1 MLTRTE
7 LAELYRSLGAE
18 RVLSVYIDGT
28 STDPAQRLWRVQL
41 DNSLTD
47 LRTWLD
53 GSPHEERELFNR
65 CVEKLKESIGTLP
78 FGIGAPGWA
87 AFITKD
93 GVREAHHLPVPVST
107 LAVWSTGPCLA
118 PYMRALKEARSVIL
132 AVADATKADLYR
144 YQMGTLERLETV
156 RAHHVIKDSP
166 HMSAPARQGFHTGTR
181 GTTGRDSAQRTMLAG
196 RDRMLAETIDR
207 ISELAGRE
215 SWIVLGGIKRETS
228 QLAKDLEVAFPDRV
242 LGLDS
247 FDVNASEAEIA
258 EMARTSASTLR
269 NAFDARRIEELVGL
283 AAAQGL
289 GMIGAPDTR
298 MALSQSSVREL
309 YLTQGYLKEHASE
322 AEEAIRSA
330 LEQDAV
336 VEEVSG
342 SAAALLDEHGGMAA
356 GLRFRPSAIEDA
368 VAADTKG

>member
-1 MLTRTE
+1 MLTRTQ

-47 LRTWLD
+47 LRTWLE
-53 GSPHEERELFNR
+53 GSPHDERELFNR
-65 CVEKLKESIGTLP
+65 SVERLKESIGSLP

-93 GVREAHHLPVPVST
+93 GIREAHHLPVPVST

-118 PYMRALKEARSVIL
+118 PYMRALKEARSVVI

-144 YQMGTLERLETV
+144 YQLGTLEQVETV

-166 HMSAPARQGFHTGTR
+166 HMSAPSRQGFHTGTR
-181 GTTGRDSAQRTMLAG
+181 GSTGRDAAQRTILAG
-196 RDRMLAETIDR
+196 RDRMLAEAVDR
-207 ISELAGRE
+207 ISELAGKE
-215 SWIVLGGIKRETS
+215 SWIVLGGIKREAA
-228 QLAKDLEVAFPDRV
+228 QLAKELEATFPDRV
-242 LGLDS
+242 RELDS
-247 FDVNASEAEIA
+247 FDVHASEAEIA
-258 EMARTSASTLR
+258 EIARTSASTLR
-269 NAFDARRIEELVGL
+269 DAFDAKRIEELVGL
-283 AAAQGL
+283 AAAQGM
-289 GMIGAPDTR
+289 GVMGPADAR

-309 YLTQGYLKEHASE
+309 YLTHRYLQEHASE
-322 AEEAIRSA
+322 AEEAIRAA

-336 VEEVSG
+336 VDEVSG
-342 SAAALLDEHGGMAA
+342 HAAALLDEHGGMAA
-356 GLRFRPSAIEDA
+356 GLRFRPTAIEGAA
-368 VAADTKG
+368 VAETKA